1 MKSLP
6 LFTNIFN
13 LTTYII
19 HPRVS
24 NLHERWIE
32 MNRDKYVQEFLFF
45 PPCHELVDRKYLTS
59 SPYVSTGLFHAA
71 LWNAFG
77 IKGWNEGGRVE
88 SISPII
94 IRRSDRVWAG
104 WRFNTTWRWQGDS
117 FPPTAPHD
125 LDFSSSL
132 SLVIKSVTSV
142 GVCVYIY
149 IYIPLPLTSIL
160 IEASIKRGARADE
173 AARFDKAR
181 ILSVLFFRRFYL
193 FIFFF
198 FPVFP
203 LTRSIFIHEK
213 ERERERFHSIFSLGK
228 KRKRKEASSDRLFQ
242 VRWINF
248 RNGLKVVWESS
259 FYSRV
264 KRD

>member
-1 MKSLP
+1 MKVYILRRNPRLFQTLDSLFPMQLCQKLMKSLP

-24 NLHERWIE
+24 NLHKRWIE
-32 MNRDKYVQEFLFF
+32 MNRQIRSRIPLL
-45 PPCHELVDRKYLTS
+45 PSLSRARRRKYLTS
-59 SPYVSTGLFHAA
+59 SPHVSTGLFHAA

-149 IYIPLPLTSIL
+149 IY
-160 IEASIKRGARADE
+160 
-173 AARFDKAR
+173 
-181 ILSVLFFRRFYL
+181 
-193 FIFFF
+193 
-198 FPVFP
+198 
-203 LTRSIFIHEK
+203 
-213 ERERERFHSIFSLGK
+213 
-228 KRKRKEASSDRLFQ
+228 SSS
-242 VRWINF
+242 INF
-248 RNGLKVVWESS
+248 DSHRSEYQTGRSS
-259 FYSRV
+259 RWSGAIR
-264 KRD
+264 

>member
-193 FIFFF
+193 FIYFFF
-198 FPVFP
+198 QSLFSLGRFSFS
-203 LTRSIFIHEK
+203 REK
-213 ERERERFHSIFSLGK
+213 ERERDFIRYFPWEKKEKERRRRRIDRSKFVGLIF
-228 KRKRKEASSDRLFQ
+228 EM
-242 VRWINF
+242 V
-248 RNGLKVVWESS
+248 
-259 FYSRV
+259 
-264 KRD
+264 